1 MVWNLSFFIPRISGI
16 SAGIVAYKVTKVITN
31 AEGTKRILILGVT
44 NIIVNR
50 IYNKILDRDWFS
62 AHLFVT

>member
-44 NIIVNR
+44 NILVN
-50 IYNKILDRDWFS
+50 Y
-62 AHLFVT
+62 